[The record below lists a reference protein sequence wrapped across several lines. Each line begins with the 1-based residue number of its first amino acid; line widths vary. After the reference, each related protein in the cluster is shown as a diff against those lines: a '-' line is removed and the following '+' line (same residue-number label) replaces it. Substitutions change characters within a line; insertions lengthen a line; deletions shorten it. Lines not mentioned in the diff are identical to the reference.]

1 MSQSC
6 CFLRFLELLLAYS
19 GKLGGD
25 FSSRGGMSD
34 TKTVAAEAKPGWGTE
49 ACSGCLSGS
58 WSSPGSWS
66 ESEDELES
74 ESEEL
79 SSVSELA
86 GEGSSTDP
94 G

>member
-1 MSQSC
+1 
-6 CFLRFLELLLAYS
+6 
-19 GKLGGD
+19 
-25 FSSRGGMSD
+25 MSD
-34 TKTVAAEAKPGWGTE
+34 IKTVAAEAKPGWGTE
-49 ACSGCLSGS
+49 ACLGCLSGS
-58 WSSPGSWS
+58 WSSPESWS

>member
-1 MSQSC
+1 
-6 CFLRFLELLLAYS
+6 
-19 GKLGGD
+19 
-25 FSSRGGMSD
+25 MSD
-34 TKTVAAEAKPGWGTE
+34 TKTAVAEAKPGWGMG
-49 ACSGCLSGS
+49 ACSECLSGS
-58 WSSPGSWS
+58 WSSPESWS
-66 ESEDELES
+66 ESEDELEL

>member
-1 MSQSC
+1 MAQLGMTVSQSC

-19 GKLGGD
+19 GNLGGD
-25 FSSRGGMSD
+25 FSSRGGMSNI
-34 TKTVAAEAKPGWGTE
+34 KTAAAV
-49 ACSGCLSGS
+49 S
-58 WSSPGSWS
+58 WSSPELWL

-74 ESEEL
+74 ESEEM